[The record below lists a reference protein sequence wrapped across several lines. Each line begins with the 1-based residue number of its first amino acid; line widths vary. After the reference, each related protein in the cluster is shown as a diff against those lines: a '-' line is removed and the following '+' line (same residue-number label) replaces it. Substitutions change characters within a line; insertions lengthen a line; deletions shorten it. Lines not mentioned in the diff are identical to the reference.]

1 MAGYA
6 RPRQDTNP
14 PLTWADLEIRDIEG
28 NEMTVTYYDNKV
40 EPWMPESE
48 WVHSYF
54 FCSDT
59 GLYVLSEDEDSAF
72 TAPSIDLE
80 FAEEIPDDND

>member
-1 MAGYA
+1 MGYA

-14 PLTWADLEIRDIEG
+14 PLKWEDLELCDLEG
-28 NEMTVTYYDNKV
+28 ESLS
-40 EPWMPESE
+40 WLPETE

-54 FCSDT
+54 FCIDT
-59 GLYVLSEDEDSAF
+59 GLYVLSDDEDVAF

-80 FAEEIPDDND
+80 FREELPNDNN